1 MTWNKYFV
9 SGFIRKNLDPT
20 KSQGR
25 AFLFLLPPLI
35 PPQPFPNQTVS
46 SKSGREENLIMSY
59 LESVLN
65 QNKKHYQ
72 YIYEG
77 KSNYMHIFGVYFIF
91 DWSHIH
97 RKENCQSI
105 LYS

>member
-1 MTWNKYFV
+1 
-9 SGFIRKNLDPT
+9 
-20 KSQGR
+20 
-25 AFLFLLPPLI
+25 
-35 PPQPFPNQTVS
+35 
-46 SKSGREENLIMSY
+46 MSY
-59 LESVLN
+59 LESVVN

-97 RKENCQSI
+97 REENCRSI